1 VTPSARSRRRQVNI
15 LQALALLLAFV
26 LVAGI
31 GGVLAAGL
39 GLPAAAAVSALTS
52 GTSQVFQDLPSE
64 LNEPPLSQKST
75 IYAADGTVLA
85 TFYSENRIVVPL
97 TAIAPIMQ
105 KAVIATEDK
114 RFYEHGGVDPTGIL
128 RAAANNAT
136 SNSVQGAST
145 LTQQYVKNVLVEAA
159 ANQGDA
165 AAVNAARDT
174 TLNRKLREA
183 KLAITLEKTLTKD
196 QILSRYLNIA
206 QFGVGVYGVE
216 AASEYYF
223 GHPASAMSPVEA
235 ATLAGVTKDPSLYDP
250 QRSPVAAQVR
260 RNNVL
265 GLMRDQSVIT
275 PAEYQQA
282 VATPL
287 ASELHIQDTARGC
300 LSANTIN
307 GVPYN
312 AGFFCD
318 YVTWVIKNDPAFG
331 ATQAARQLLLDR
343 GGLNI
348 HTTLDLKMQLI
359 ADTQVKN
366 GVPQN
371 DPSGVASSIVSVE
384 PGTGQIKAMA
394 ENRTFDNSGSPGDRA
409 IAVNYNTNYAYG
421 GSQGFQP
428 GSSFKPFTL
437 IAWLQDGHS
446 LNDTV
451 NGAKVPYVGKAF
463 TASCLPGGHYDLRTP
478 WSPSNAEGGAT
489 GSVTAL
495 AATTDSINTAYIAM
509 ASKIDLCDTFT
520 TAKDL
525 GVTSALGPDLSVV
538 PSGIIGGAG
547 GVSPL
552 SMAAAYAALA
562 ANGTFCQP
570 VAITGITDLSG
581 KALAMPEPSCRR
593 VIDPKVAASVTYAL
607 TTVLK
612 SGTAGGIGWPAS
624 RPAAG
629 KTGTTDNS
637 TDTWFVGYTPQLST
651 AVWTGHANSSQA
663 LQNIRLNGTY
673 YSQVYGATISAPTWK
688 RFMLQALAD
697 APATPFPPAG

>member
-1 VTPSARSRRRQVNI
+1 MTRSGASRGRQVNV
-15 LQALALLLAFV
+15 LQVLALLLAFI
-26 LVAGI
+26 LVAGL

-39 GLPAAAAVSALTS
+39 ALPGAATLSAVTS
-52 GTSQVFQDLPSE
+52 GTLQVFGDLPSE
-64 LNEPPLSQKST
+64 LIEPPLSQRST

-105 KAVIATEDK
+105 KAVVATEDK
-114 RFYEHGGVDPTGIL
+114 RFYEHGGIDPMAIL
-128 RAAANNAT
+128 RAGAHDVSSHT
-136 SNSVQGAST
+136 VQGAST
-145 LTQQYVKNVLVEAA
+145 LTQQYVKNVLIEAA
-159 ANQGDA
+159 ANQGDT
-165 AAVNAARDT
+165 AAVNAARAT

-196 QILSRYLNIA
+196 QILGRYLNIT

-216 AASEYYF
+216 AASEYFF
-223 GHPASAMSPVEA
+223 GHPASTMTPVEA

-250 QRSPVAAQVR
+250 RRSPVAAQAR

-265 GLMRDQSVIT
+265 GLMRDQGVIT
-275 PAEYQQA
+275 SDEYQQA
-282 VATPL
+282 LAIPV
-287 ASELHIQDTARGC
+287 ASELHLQDTARGC
-300 LSANTIN
+300 TSATTIN
-307 GVPYN
+307 GVAYN

-343 GGLNI
+343 GGLSI
-348 HTTLDLKMQLI
+348 HTTIDLKMQLI

-371 DPSGVASSIVSVE
+371 DPSDVASSLVSVE

-394 ENRTFDNSGSPGDRA
+394 ENRTFDNSASPGDRA
-409 IAVNYNTNYAYG
+409 TAINYNTTYAYG
-421 GSQGFQP
+421 GSRGFQP

-437 IAWLQDGHS
+437 MAWLQDGHS
-446 LNDTV
+446 LDETV
-451 NGAKVPYVGKAF
+451 NGAKATYVGKAF
-463 TASCLPGGHYDLRTP
+463 AGSCLPGGRYSLLTP
-478 WSPSNAEGGAT
+478 WSPANAEGGAT
-489 GSVTAL
+489 GYVTVL
-495 AATTDSINTAYIAM
+495 AATTHSINTAYIAM
-509 ASKIDLCDTFT
+509 ASKIDICGTFT
-520 TAKDL
+520 NAKNL

-538 PSGIIGGAG
+538 PSGIIGGASS
-547 GVSPL
+547 VSPL

-570 VAITGITDLSG
+570 VAITSITDPSG
-581 KALAMPEPSCRR
+581 KALTIPEANCRQ
-593 VIDPKVAASVTYAL
+593 VIDPTVAATVTYAL
-607 TTVLK
+607 TTVIT
-612 SGTAGGIGWPAS
+612 SGTASGIGWPAS

-637 TDTWFVGYTPQLST
+637 TDTWFDGFTPQLST
-651 AVWTGHANSSQA
+651 AVWTGHANGSQA
-663 LQNIRLNGTY
+663 LQHIRVNGTY

-697 APATPFPPAG
+697 APATPFPAAG

>member
-1 VTPSARSRRRQVNI
+1 VAPSALPHGRLVNA
-15 LQALALLLAFV
+15 LQALALLVAFV

-31 GGVLAAGL
+31 GGVLVAGL
-39 GLPAAAAVSALTS
+39 ALPAAPVLSAMTS
-52 GTSQVFQDLPSE
+52 GTAKVFQGLPSV
-64 LNEPPLSQKST
+64 LGEPPLSQKST
-75 IYAADGTVLA
+75 IYAADGTALA

-97 TAIAPIMQ
+97 TSIAPIMQ
-105 KAVIATEDK
+105 KAVVATEDK

-128 RAAANNAT
+128 RAAANNLT
-136 SNSVQGAST
+136 SDTLQGAST
-145 LTQQYVKNVLVEAA
+145 LTQQYVKNVLIEAA

-165 AAVNAARDT
+165 VAVNAARDT
-174 TLNRKLREA
+174 TLNRKLHEA
-183 KLAITLEKTLTKD
+183 KLAITLETTLTKD
-196 QILSRYLNIA
+196 QILGRYLNIT

-223 GHPASAMSPVEA
+223 GHPASTTTPAEA
-235 ATLAGVTKDPSLYDP
+235 ATLAGVTKNPSLYDP
-250 QRSPVAAQVR
+250 QRNPGNSQAR
-260 RNNVL
+260 RNIVL

-275 PAEYQQA
+275 LAEYQQA

-287 ASELHIQDTARGC
+287 AAGLHIQTTARGC
-300 LSANTIN
+300 MSANIVN

-331 ATQAARQLLLDR
+331 ATQADRQLLLDR

-371 DPSGVASSIVSVE
+371 DPSGIASSLVSVE

-409 IAVNYNTNYAYG
+409 TAINYNTNFAYG
-421 GSQGFQP
+421 GSRGFQP

-437 IAWLQDGHS
+437 MAWLQDGHT
-446 LNDTV
+446 LDETV
-451 NGAKVPYVGKAF
+451 NATKTTYVGKAF
-463 TASCLPGGHYDLRTP
+463 AASCLPGGRYNLLTP
-478 WSPSNAEGGAT
+478 WSPANAEGGAV
-489 GSVTAL
+489 GNVTAL
-495 AATTDSINTAYIAM
+495 DATTHSINTAYIAM
-509 ASKIDLCDTFT
+509 ATKIDICGTFAN
-520 TAKDL
+520 AKNL
-525 GVTSALGPDLSVV
+525 GVTSAFGPDLSIA
-538 PSGIIGGAG
+538 PSGIIGGAS

-552 SMAAAYAALA
+552 SMAAAYATLA

-570 VAITGITDLSG
+570 VAITSIADLSG
-581 KALAMPEPSCRR
+581 NALAVPSANCRQAL
-593 VIDPKVAASVTYAL
+593 DPKVAATVTYAM
-607 TTVLK
+607 TTVIK
-612 SGTAGGIGWPAS
+612 SGTAAGIRWPAS

-637 TDTWFVGYTPQLST
+637 TDTWFDGFTPQLST
-651 AVWTGHANSSQA
+651 AVWTGHADSSRP
-663 LQNIRLNGTY
+663 LQHIRVNGTY
-673 YSQVYGATISAPTWK
+673 YGQIYGATISAPTWK
-688 RFMLQALAD
+688 RFMLQALAGT
-697 APATPFPPAG
+697 PASPFPAAG